1 MLVSVTERTTE
12 IGIRKAIG
20 AKASTIRQ
28 QFLFEA
34 ILIGQFGGLAGTL
47 LGMLIGN
54 LVSMSMKSPF
64 IVPWEWII
72 SGVLLCFIVG
82 LVSGYFPAQKAA
94 KVDPIVSLHYE

>member
-1 MLVSVTERTTE
+1 
-12 IGIRKAIG
+12 

-72 SGVLLCFIVG
+72 SGVLLCFLVG